1 MELVGHAAP
10 YKLQETSGYMK
21 GCSGSS
27 STGLLTE
34 NLFGQHDVDCL
45 YQQVWGNTLLSP
57 HESGSP
63 DLEFMPENGHS
74 TSPVLR
80 PIILQTRRQTLPA
93 IDETTG
99 NGG

>member
-27 STGLLTE
+27 PTGLLTE

-45 YQQVWGNTLLSP
+45 YQQVLGTAP
-57 HESGSP
+57 
-63 DLEFMPENGHS
+63 
-74 TSPVLR
+74 
-80 PIILQTRRQTLPA
+80 
-93 IDETTG
+93 
-99 NGG
+99 